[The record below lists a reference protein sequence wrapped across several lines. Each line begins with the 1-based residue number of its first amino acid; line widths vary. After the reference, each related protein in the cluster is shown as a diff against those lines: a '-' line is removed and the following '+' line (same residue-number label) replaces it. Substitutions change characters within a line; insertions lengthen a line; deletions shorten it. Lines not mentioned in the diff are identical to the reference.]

1 MHRLLCLG
9 QLSLVDA
16 NGQPVTN
23 AAAQPRRL
31 ALLALLGRSAPRA
44 VSRERLIGWFWP
56 DADEE
61 RGRRSLNQ
69 ALYALRTELGSED
82 VLLGQRDVRLNLDR
96 LSCDVADFEHAMES
110 GRLEDAATLYR
121 GPFADGFHLTSA
133 PEFEQWLE
141 DERRTVAHR
150 YTEALEALAVA
161 AEERGEAQAAVTWWR
176 KAANADPS
184 SSRLAIR
191 LMRALANAGD
201 RTGAIRHATIYETI
215 LSQQLDLPPDP
226 AVLAFA
232 EELKRTPAVITAPT
246 PVTPVRVV
254 PQGAG
259 PATPVPSLGEGEGGV
274 AVMAPPLRAVATA
287 EPISAPVPVRAPAP
301 ARRRWR
307 TVGLVASPLIA
318 AGLAAFAL
326 LRDRSSPVPDDGPP
340 VVAVVPLDNATGD
353 STWNLVGA
361 MVTDWVTQCLAET
374 GLVRVMDTR
383 TLLTAR
389 EDIRKLATDIGARY
403 LVVGT
408 FYRRGDSLEF
418 RTTITDA
425 RSGEVV
431 STIDPLLAPVS
442 EPTEALTQL
451 EERVT
456 GALAQQVDQRLS
468 NWTAS
473 SSHPPTWEAYSEFL
487 LGMRDF
493 GRNRAYNDN
502 FAHFSRAAQLDTTYW
517 QARLWAGISLANA
530 RRYPEADSVFRTV
543 VARRDQLPPYD
554 RAALD
559 YFHSGFVLG
568 DREAAYRGAKVMVEL
583 APLAGHSNWALG
595 NTSRSTRRFRESVE
609 AYARINLDHGW
620 GAEWAIRILGESAR
634 SRHMLGEHEEE
645 LKLGQAMIA
654 RTPDDGWART
664 TEVTALAA
672 LQRFNE
678 LARRVEAVMVLP
690 EDPGTWV
697 PFSPG
702 NTLWIVAQ
710 ELRAHGAPDSAR
722 RYAEAAVEW
731 YAAPTAAGVDDTV
744 HLLGHARALYNVERW
759 AEARAIYE
767 RLAATNPESP
777 EFLAGVGQTAGRL
790 GDTARAEAI
799 LAQLQQLKL
808 DYPFGRPARWASNI
822 AAVLGRKDDAVRL
835 MAQAIREGT
844 GRFEEWH
851 IHIDFLPLLD
861 YRPFG
866 QLLAPRT

>member
-16 NGQPVTN
+16 NGQPVSN

-56 DADEE
+56 EADEE

-82 VLLGQRDVRLNLDR
+82 VLLGQRDVRLNLER
-96 LSCDVADFEHAMES
+96 VSCDVADFEQAMES
-110 GRLEDAATLYR
+110 GRMEDAAGLYR

-141 DERRTVAHR
+141 DERRTIAHR
-150 YTEALEALAVA
+150 YGEALESLATA
-161 AEERGEAQAAVTWWR
+161 AEARGDDAAAVGWWR
-176 KAANADPS
+176 KAANVDPA

-191 LMRALANAGD
+191 LMRALAQSGD
-201 RTGAIRHATIYETI
+201 RAGAIRHATIYETI
-215 LSQQLDLPPDP
+215 LQQQLEIPPDP
-226 AVLAFA
+226 TVLAFA
-232 EELKRTPAVITAPT
+232 EELKRA
-246 PVTPVRVV
+246 
-254 PQGAG
+254 
-259 PATPVPSLGEGEGGV
+259 PATPPAERVRPAIAARSAPAPAMGDGEGGV
-274 AVMAPPLRAVATA
+274 AVLLAPSPPRAVITA
-287 EPISAPVPVRAPAP
+287 EPVSAPVPVAAARVPS
-301 ARRRWR
+301 RRRWR
-307 TVGLVASPLIA
+307 NLALVALPLIA
-318 AGLAAFAL
+318 AGLVAFGAL
-326 LRDRSSPVPDDGPP
+326 QRNRDTAVPADDAP

-442 EPTEALTQL
+442 EPTQALTQL

-456 GALAQQVDQRLS
+456 GALAVQVDRRLS
-468 NWTAS
+468 NYTAS

-493 GRNRAYNDN
+493 GRNRAYNEN
-502 FAHFSRAAQLDTTYW
+502 FAHFARAARLDTTYW

-530 RRYPEADSVFRTV
+530 RRYPEADSVFRAV
-543 VARRDQLPPYD
+543 VARRDQLAPYD

-568 DREAAYRGAKVMVEL
+568 DREAAYRGAKFMVEL

-595 NTSRSTRRFRESVE
+595 NTARSTRRFRESIE
-609 AYARINLDHGW
+609 AYSRINLNQGW
-620 GAEWAIRILGESAR
+620 GTEWAVRILGESAR

-645 LKLGQAMIA
+645 LELGRAMIA
-654 RTPDDGWART
+654 RAPDDGWART
-664 TEVTALAA
+664 TEVVALAA
-672 LQRFNE
+672 LRRFND
-678 LARRVEAVMVLP
+678 LANRVEALMVMP
-690 EDPGTWV
+690 EDPGTWT

-710 ELRAHGAPDSAR
+710 ELRAHGAADSAR

-744 HLLGHARALYNVERW
+744 HLLGHARALYNAERW
-759 AEARAIYE
+759 AEAGAIYQ
-767 RLAATNPESP
+767 RLAALNPESP
-777 EFLAGVGQTAGRL
+777 EFVAGVGMTAGRL
-790 GDTARAEAI
+790 GDTARAEAV
-799 LAQLQQLKL
+799 LAQLAQLKL
-808 DYPFGRPARWASNI
+808 DYPFGRPPRWASNI
-822 AAVLGRKDDAVRL
+822 AAVLGRKDEAVRL

-866 QLLAPRT
+866 QLLAPRE

>member
-9 QLSLVDA
+9 QLGLVDA
-16 NGQPVTN
+16 NGQPVSN

-56 DADEE
+56 EADEE

-69 ALYALRTELGSED
+69 ALYALRTELGSEE

-96 LSCDVADFEHAMES
+96 VSCDVADFEHAMES
-110 GRLEDAATLYR
+110 GRLEDAAALYR
-121 GPFADGFHLTSA
+121 GPFVDGFHLTSA

-150 YTEALEALAVA
+150 YAEALEALAAA
-161 AEERGEAQAAVTWWR
+161 AEERGEAQAAVAWWR
-176 KAANADPS
+176 KAANADPA

-191 LMRALANAGD
+191 LMRAMANAGD

-215 LSQQLDLPPDP
+215 LGQQLELPPDP
-226 AVLAFA
+226 AVFAYA
-232 EELKRTPAVITAPT
+232 EELKRAPAVIS
-246 PVTPVRVV
+246 
-254 PQGAG
+254 
-259 PATPVPSLGEGEGGV
+259 TPVPWRVDPRISAPTTPAPAMGPGEGGV
-274 AVMAPPLRAVATA
+274 AVMVAPPPPRAVATA
-287 EPISAPVPVRAPAP
+287 EPISAPVPTIATPT
-301 ARRRWR
+301 RRRWR
-307 TVGLVASPLIA
+307 SVALVATPLIA
-318 AGLAAFAL
+318 AGLVAFGAL
-326 LRDRSSPVPDDGPP
+326 RQNRSSPLPEDGPP

-431 STIDPLLAPVS
+431 STIDPLLAPVT

-456 GALAQQVDQRLS
+456 GALAVQVDRRLS
-468 NWTAS
+468 NYTAS

-502 FAHFSRAAQLDTTYW
+502 FAHFSRAARLDTTYW

-543 VARRDQLPPYD
+543 ADRRDQLAPYD

-568 DREAAYRGAKVMVEL
+568 DREAAYRGAKVMVDL

-595 NTSRSTRRFRESVE
+595 NTARSTRRFRESVE
-609 AYARINLDHGW
+609 AYSRINLNQGW

-645 LKLGQAMIA
+645 LELGRAMIA
-654 RTPDDGWART
+654 RAPDDGWART
-664 TEVTALAA
+664 TEVVALAA
-672 LQRFNE
+672 LKQFND
-678 LARRVEAVMVLP
+678 LARRVEAMMVLP

-702 NTLWIVAQ
+702 NTLWVVAQ
-710 ELRAHGAPDSAR
+710 ELRAHGAADSAR
-722 RYAEAAVEW
+722 RYAVAAVEW

-759 AEARAIYE
+759 GEAAAIYQ
-767 RLAATNPESP
+767 RLAAINPESP
-777 EFLAGVGQTAGRL
+777 EFLAGVGMTAGRL

-799 LAQLQQLKL
+799 LEQLTRLKL
-808 DYPFGRPARWASNI
+808 DYPFGRPSRWASNI

-835 MAQAIREGT
+835 MSQAIREGT

-866 QLLAPRT
+866 QLLASRE